1 MAPTPFDTWVFIKTQ
16 KWRESGN
23 SALWRMRLS
32 LESHSRHILDTLRD
46 PSPSCICRSRDD
58 REMSRGQASPHGE
71 VAGEEVAGEVG
82 PALSRRR
89 LPALADLV
97 EPA

>member
-1 MAPTPFDTWVFIKTQ
+1 MSIAGLSEIKIA
-16 KWRESGN
+16 N
-23 SALWRMRLS
+23 
-32 LESHSRHILDTLRD
+32 
-46 PSPSCICRSRDD
+46 
-58 REMSRGQASPHGE
+58 REMSRDQAPPHGE